1 MGKYGT
7 PIWLHVFEAA
17 RELKSPTFAPNDI
30 IRKVH
35 ETNPEIPAGTIR
47 SYVIAM
53 APNHPSSKHHPS
65 TRKRH
70 GFFEYLDRGRF
81 RLRDRMDITTEEKTT
96 EENGEEEDTIE
107 ENLEEVQISLEG
119 DLETFILR
127 DLASVEDGLSQYQ
140 RDRGEQFSVDSGRI
154 DVLAVDKE
162 GSFVV
167 IELKAGTATDSV
179 LAQVL
184 AYMADV
190 KKTLADQKR
199 VRGIIIAYD
208 FSNRLTSAV
217 SLLENVALM
226 KYKVKFDFERV
237 T

>member
-1 MGKYGT
+1 
-7 PIWLHVFEAA
+7 
-17 RELKSPTFAPNDI
+17 
-30 IRKVH
+30 
-35 ETNPEIPAGTIR
+35 
-47 SYVIAM
+47 M

-65 TRKRH
+65 TRRLH
-70 GFFEYLDRGRF
+70 GFFGYLDRGRF
-81 RLRDRMDITTEEKTT
+81 RLKAKIDETTEPD
-96 EENGEEEDTIE
+96 GEEEVTIE

-119 DLETFILR
+119 DLESFIVK
-127 DLASVEDGLSQYQ
+127 DLTSVEDGLSPYQ
-140 RDRGEQFSVDSGRI
+140 GDRGEQFSVGSGRI
-154 DVLAVDKE
+154 DILAVDKE

-184 AYMADV
+184 AYMADI
-190 KKTLADQKR
+190 KSTLADQKR

-217 SLLENVALM
+217 SLLENVAIM

-237 T
+237 TFNHN

>member
-17 RELKSPTFAPNDI
+17 KELKSPTFTPNDI
-30 IRKVH
+30 IRKIH

-65 TRKRH
+65 TRRLH
-70 GFFEYLDRGRF
+70 GFFEYLNRGRF
-81 RLRDRMDITTEEKTT
+81 RLKAKVDVTTEP
-96 EENGEEEDTIE
+96 NREEEDTIE

-119 DLETFILR
+119 DLELFIVK
-127 DLASVEDGLSQYQ
+127 DLTSVEDGLSQYQ
-140 RDRGEQFSVDSGRI
+140 GDRGEQFSVDSGRI

-217 SLLENVALM
+217 SLLEDVAIV
-226 KYKVKFDFERV
+226 KYRVRFDFERV
-237 T
+237 S

>member
-17 RELKSPTFAPNDI
+17 KELESPTFTPNDI
-30 IRKVH
+30 IRKVQ
-35 ETNPEIPAGTIR
+35 EKSPEIPAGTIR

-53 APNHPSSKHHPS
+53 APNHPSSIHHPS
-65 TRKRH
+65 TRKLH

-81 RLRDRMDITTEEKTT
+81 RLKANIDEITEP
-96 EENGEEEDTIE
+96 NGEEEDTIE

-119 DLETFILR
+119 DLESFIVK
-127 DLASVEDGLSQYQ
+127 DLTSIEDGLSQYQ
-140 RDRGEQFSVDSGRI
+140 GDRGEQFSVDSGRI

-190 KKTLADQKR
+190 KNTLADQKR

-217 SLLENVALM
+217 SLLEDVAIM
-226 KYKVKFDFERV
+226 KYKVRFDFERV

>member
-17 RELKSPTFAPNDI
+17 KELKSPTFTPNDI

-65 TRKRH
+65 TRRLH

-81 RLRDRMDITTEEKTT
+81 RLKDKIDIATEP
-96 EENGEEEDTIE
+96 NGEEEDEIE
-107 ENLEEVQISLEG
+107 ENIEEVQISLEG
-119 DLETFILR
+119 DLESFIIK
-127 DLASVEDGLSQYQ
+127 DLTSIEDGLSQYQ
-140 RDRGEQFSVDSGRI
+140 GDHGEQFSVDSGRI

-184 AYMADV
+184 GYMADV

-208 FSNRLTSAV
+208 FSKRLISAV
-217 SLLENVALM
+217 TLLGDVAIM
-226 KYKVKFDFERV
+226 KYKVIFDFEKV

>member
-1 MGKYGT
+1 MGKYGK
-7 PIWLHVFEAA
+7 PIWLYVFEAA
-17 RELKSPTFAPNDI
+17 KELKSPPFTPNDI

-35 ETNPEIPAGTIR
+35 EINPEIPAGTIR

-70 GFFEYLDRGRF
+70 GFFEYLGEGRF
-81 RLRDRMDITTEEKTT
+81 RLKDKIDETTEP
-96 EENGEEEDTIE
+96 NGEEEDTIE
-107 ENLEEVQISLEG
+107 ENLEETQISLEG
-119 DLETFILR
+119 DLETFILK

-140 RDRGEQFSVDSGRI
+140 GDRGEQFSVDSGRI

-190 KKTLADQKR
+190 KKTLAVQKR

-217 SLLENVALM
+217 SLLENVAIM

-237 T
+237 I

>member
-17 RELKSPTFAPNDI
+17 KELKSQTFTPIDI
-30 IRKVH
+30 IRKIQ
-35 ETNPEIPAGTIR
+35 EKSPEIPAGTIR

-65 TRKRH
+65 TRRLH
-70 GFFEYLDRGRF
+70 GFFEYLGGGRF
-81 RLRDRMDITTEEKTT
+81 RLKDKIDIATEP
-96 EENGEEEDTIE
+96 NNEEEDEIE
-107 ENLEEVQISLEG
+107 ENIEEVQISLEG
-119 DLETFILR
+119 DLESFIVK
-127 DLASVEDGLSQYQ
+127 DLTSIEDGLRQYQ
-140 RDRGEQFSVDSGRI
+140 GDHGEQFSVDSGRI

-184 AYMADV
+184 GYMADV
-190 KKTLADQKR
+190 KKTLADQKK

-208 FSNRLTSAV
+208 FSKRLISAV
-217 SLLENVALM
+217 SLLEDVAIM
-226 KYKVKFDFERV
+226 KYKVRFDFERV
-237 T
+237 TQSTN

>member
-1 MGKYGT
+1 MVKYGPN
-7 PIWLHVFEAA
+7 PIWLYVFEAA
-17 RELKSPTFAPNDI
+17 KELKSPTFTPNDI
-30 IRKVH
+30 IKKVH
-35 ETNPEIPAGTIR
+35 EENPEIPAGTIR

-65 TRKRH
+65 TRRLH
-70 GFFEYLDRGRF
+70 GFFEYLGGGRF
-81 RLRDRMDITTEEKTT
+81 RLRDKMDMTT
-96 EENGEEEDTIE
+96 EENGEEEDTTE
-107 ENLEEVQISLEG
+107 ENLEEVQMSLEG
-119 DLETFILR
+119 DLESFILK

-140 RDRGEQFSVDSGRI
+140 GDRGEQFSVDSRRI

-190 KKTLADQKR
+190 RKTLAGQKR
-199 VRGIIIAYD
+199 VRGLIIAYG
-208 FSNRLTSAV
+208 FSDRLTSAV

>member
-1 MGKYGT
+1 MVKYGPK
-7 PIWLHVFEAA
+7 PIWLYVLEAA
-17 RELKSPTFAPNDI
+17 KGLKSPTFTPNDI

-35 ETNPEIPAGTIR
+35 EINPEIPAGTIR

-65 TRKRH
+65 TRNRH
-70 GFFEYLDRGRF
+70 GFFEYLERGRF
-81 RLRDRMDITTEEKTT
+81 RLKAKIDETTEP
-96 EENGEEEDTIE
+96 NGEEEVTIE

-119 DLETFILR
+119 DLESFIVK
-127 DLASVEDGLSQYQ
+127 DLTSVEDGLSPYQ
-140 RDRGEQFSVDSGRI
+140 GDRGEQFSVDSGRI
-154 DVLAVDKE
+154 DILAVDKE

-184 AYMADV
+184 AYMADI
-190 KKTLADQKR
+190 KSTLADQKR

-217 SLLENVALM
+217 SLLENVAIM

>member
-1 MGKYGT
+1 MPKYGGK
-7 PIWLHVFEAA
+7 PIWQYVLEAA
-17 RELKSPTFAPNDI
+17 KELKSPTFTPNDI
-30 IRKVH
+30 IRKIH
-35 ETNPEIPAGTIR
+35 EKHPEIPAGTIR

-70 GFFEYLDRGRF
+70 GFFEYSGEGRF
-81 RLRDRMDITTEEKTT
+81 RLRNEIDIPI
-96 EENGEEEDTIE
+96 EENSEEEDTIE
-107 ENLEEVQISLEG
+107 ENLEETQISLES
-119 DLETFILR
+119 DLETFILK
-127 DLASVEDGLSQYQ
+127 DLTSVEDGLSPYQ
-140 RDRGEQFSVDSGRI
+140 GDLGEQFSVDSGRI
-154 DVLAVDKE
+154 DVLAIDKE
-162 GSFVV
+162 GNFVV

-190 KKTLADQKR
+190 KNTLAGQKR

-217 SLLENVALM
+217 SLLENVAIM
-226 KYKVKFDFERV
+226 TYKVRFDFERV
-237 T
+237 K

>member
-7 PIWLHVFEAA
+7 PIWLHVIEAA
-17 RELKSPTFAPNDI
+17 KELKSPTFTPNDV

-35 ETNPEIPAGTIR
+35 KINPDIPAGTIR

-65 TRKRH
+65 TRKLH
-70 GFFEYLDRGRF
+70 GFFEYLGGGRF
-81 RLRDRMDITTEEKTT
+81 RLKDKIDITTEP
-96 EENGEEEDTIE
+96 NGEEEDTIE

-119 DLETFILR
+119 DLESFIVK
-127 DLASVEDGLSQYQ
+127 DLTSVEDGLSQYQ
-140 RDRGEQFSVDSGRI
+140 GDRGEQFSVESGRI

-217 SLLENVALM
+217 SLLEDVTIM
-226 KYKVKFDFERV
+226 KYKVRFDFERV
-237 T
+237 TQSTN

>member
-17 RELKSPTFAPNDI
+17 RELKSPTFTPNDI

-65 TRKRH
+65 TRKLH

-81 RLRDRMDITTEEKTT
+81 RLKDKMDVTT

-119 DLETFILR
+119 DLETFILK

-140 RDRGEQFSVDSGRI
+140 GDRGEQFSVDSGRI

-184 AYMADV
+184 AYMAGV
-190 KKTLADQKR
+190 KKTLAGQKR

-208 FSNRLTSAV
+208 FSDRLTSAV

>member
-1 MGKYGT
+1 MGKYG
-7 PIWLHVFEAA
+7 PSIWQYVFEAA
-17 RELKSPTFAPNDI
+17 KELKSPTFTPNDI
-30 IRKVH
+30 IRKIHKV
-35 ETNPEIPAGTIR
+35 NPDIPAGTIR

-65 TRKRH
+65 TRRLH
-70 GFFEYLDRGRF
+70 GFFEYLGGGRF
-81 RLRDRMDITTEEKTT
+81 RLKDKIDITAEP
-96 EENGEEEDTIE
+96 NDEEEDTIE
-107 ENLEEVQISLEG
+107 ENIEEVQISLEG
-119 DLETFILR
+119 DLETFIVK
-127 DLASVEDGLSQYQ
+127 DLTSVEDGLSQYQ
-140 RDRGEQFSVDSGRI
+140 GDRGEQFSVDSGRI

-162 GSFVV
+162 GNFVV

-190 KKTLADQKR
+190 KKTLADQKK
-199 VRGIIIAYD
+199 VRGIIIASG

-217 SLLENVALM
+217 SLLEDVAMM